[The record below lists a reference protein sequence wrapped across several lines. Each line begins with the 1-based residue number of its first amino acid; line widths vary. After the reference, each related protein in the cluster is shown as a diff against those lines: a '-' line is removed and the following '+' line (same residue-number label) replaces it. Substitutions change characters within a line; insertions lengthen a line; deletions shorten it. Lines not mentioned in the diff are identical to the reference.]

1 MLVNFIKE
9 RRNLVLTLISKKSI
23 LIIAPSLIAESLSLK
38 LTSLNN
44 NLNIIFNIGEENV
57 SPDLIIWN
65 ILNYQSEDLI
75 RLELLK
81 LRERWEESKILII
94 LSGQLVKEVKQI
106 PSLNTE
112 GMLLN
117 PSADKVLEC
126 INVILNGGR
135 VFDLENNPL
144 LQIKEDKPLSFNQK
158 LLTSGLK
165 QIDTEIN
172 YIFKYVNSESTPE
185 FYKFI
190 LKGRLRELI
199 TAKSFLIFLWGN
211 SLDLYTEAI
220 YSENKI
226 NLENK
231 NTNTIFIKE
240 KNNLEIW
247 NLILNRLKERYK
259 STNLD
264 IDFNNSSIILSGIK
278 KEFIFRLIFKM
289 LDELDNLIKNIK
301 ENYKDKDFKDDFN
314 SLIEELKNNTISN
327 ITESYFRVK
336 KDKESISIN
345 EFIYKETTLN
355 EIDIESHESIIFIE
369 PIIKNEPL
377 DYDGKLLPLYET
389 ESFIILENIISNW
402 IIRNCNL
409 LASEVFNICATWPE
423 LRTIL
428 INPELHST
436 RNFERFRNNINSY
449 NRWHEYIYMPIYLYE
464 SKREYI
470 DIIDNKFTRY
480 YKNENREKELENLEW
495 LQKQVTLI
503 VEIRDAIA
511 PQLEIVLKYIGNLF
525 VSFLTKVVGKAI
537 GLVGKGIL
545 QGLGRSSSK

>member
-1 MLVNFIKE
+1 ME
-9 RRNLVLTLISKKSI
+9 LITKKSI

-38 LTSLNN
+38 LTSLDT
-44 NLNIIFNIGEENV
+44 NLNITLNSGSKNLN
-57 SPDLIIWN
+57 PDLIIWN

-81 LRERWEESKILII
+81 LKERWDESKILVIF
-94 LSGQLVKEVKQI
+94 SGELINKTKI
-106 PSLNTE
+106 TPSLNSE
-112 GMLLN
+112 GLLLN
-117 PSADKVLEC
+117 PSAEKVLES
-126 INVILNGGR
+126 INTITEGGR
-135 VFDLENNPL
+135 VFDLEINPSVK
-144 LQIKEDKPLSFNQK
+144 IKKEKELTFNQK
-158 LLTSGLK
+158 LLSSGLK

-172 YIFKYVNSESTPE
+172 YIFKYVNSDSTPE

-211 SLDLYTEAI
+211 SLDLYSEAI
-220 YSENKI
+220 YTEDKINIENKD
-226 NLENK
+226 
-231 NTNTIFIKE
+231 TNTIFIKN
-240 KNNLEIW
+240 KNTFEIW
-247 NLILNRLKERYK
+247 DLILERLTKRYN

-264 IDFNNSSIILSGIK
+264 VDFNNSSIILSGIK
-278 KEFIFRLIFKM
+278 KEFISRLICKM

-301 ENYKDKDFKDDFN
+301 ENYKEKDYKEDFN
-314 SLIEELKNNTISN
+314 SLIEELRLNTISN

-336 KDKESISIN
+336 KNGESISIN
-345 EFIYKETTLN
+345 EYIYKEVTCN
-355 EIDIESHESIIFIE
+355 EIDRESHESIMFID
-369 PIIKNEPL
+369 PIIKNEPI

-389 ESFIILENIISNW
+389 ESFIVLENIISNW

-409 LASEVFNICATWPE
+409 LASEVFNICSSWPE

-428 INPELHST
+428 INPQLQST
-436 RNFERFRNNINSY
+436 RSFERFRNNINNY
-449 NRWHEYIYMPIYLYE
+449 NRWHENIYMPIYLYE

-470 DIIDNKFTRY
+470 DIIDSKFTRY

-495 LQKQVTLI
+495 FQKQVTLL

-511 PQLEIVLKYIGNLF
+511 PQLEIAVKYIGNLF
-525 VSFLTKVVGKAI
+525 VNFLTKVVGKAI

-545 QGLGRSSSK
+545 QGLGRSSTK

>member
-1 MLVNFIKE
+1 ME
-9 RRNLVLTLISKKSI
+9 LITKKSI

-38 LTSLNN
+38 LTSLDT
-44 NLNIIFNIGEENV
+44 NLNITLNSGSKN
-57 SPDLIIWN
+57 SNPDLIIWN

-81 LRERWEESKILII
+81 LKERWDESKILVIF
-94 LSGQLVKEVKQI
+94 SGELVNKTKLT
-106 PSLNTE
+106 PSLNSE
-112 GMLLN
+112 GLLLN
-117 PSADKVLEC
+117 PSADKVLES
-126 INVILNGGR
+126 INIITEGGR
-135 VFDLENNPL
+135 VFDLEINPSL
-144 LQIKEDKPLSFNQK
+144 KIKKEKELTFNQK
-158 LLTSGLK
+158 LLSSGLK

-172 YIFKYVNSESTPE
+172 YIFKYVNSDSTPE

-211 SLDLYTEAI
+211 SLDLYSEAI
-220 YSENKI
+220 YSEDKI
-226 NLENK
+226 NIENK
-231 NTNTIFIKE
+231 DTNTIFIKN
-240 KNNLEIW
+240 KNTFEIW
-247 NLILNRLKERYK
+247 DLILERLSKRYN

-264 IDFNNSSIILSGIK
+264 VDFNNSSIILSGIK
-278 KEFIFRLIFKM
+278 KEFISRLICKM

-301 ENYKDKDFKDDFN
+301 ENYKEKDYKEDFN
-314 SLIEELKNNTISN
+314 SLIDELRLNTISN

-336 KDKESISIN
+336 KNGESISLN
-345 EFIYKETTLN
+345 EYIYKEVTCN
-355 EIDIESHESIIFIE
+355 EIDRESHESIMFID
-369 PIIKNEPL
+369 PIIKNEPI

-409 LASEVFNICATWPE
+409 LASEVFNICSSWPE
-423 LRTIL
+423 LRTLL
-428 INPELHST
+428 INPQLQST
-436 RNFERFRNNINSY
+436 RSFERFRNNINNY
-449 NRWHEYIYMPIYLYE
+449 NRWHENIYMPIYLYE

-470 DIIDNKFTRY
+470 DIIDSKFTRY

-495 LQKQVTLI
+495 FQKQVTLL

-511 PQLEIVLKYIGNLF
+511 PQLEIAVKYIGNLF
-525 VSFLTKVVGKAI
+525 VNFLTKVVGKAI

-545 QGLGRSSSK
+545 QGLGRSSTK

>member
-1 MLVNFIKE
+1 ME
-9 RRNLVLTLISKKSI
+9 LITKKSI

-38 LTSLNN
+38 LTSLDT
-44 NLNIIFNIGEENV
+44 NLNITLNSGSKNLN
-57 SPDLIIWN
+57 PDLIIWN

-81 LRERWEESKILII
+81 LKERWDETKILVIF
-94 LSGQLVKEVKQI
+94 SGELVNKTKLT
-106 PSLNTE
+106 PSLNSE
-112 GMLLN
+112 GLLLN
-117 PSADKVLEC
+117 PSAEKVLES
-126 INVILNGGR
+126 INIITEGGR
-135 VFDLENNPL
+135 VFDLEINPSVK
-144 LQIKEDKPLSFNQK
+144 IKKEKELTFNQK
-158 LLTSGLK
+158 LLSSGLK

-211 SLDLYTEAI
+211 SLDLYSEAI
-220 YSENKI
+220 YTEDKINIENKD
-226 NLENK
+226 
-231 NTNTIFIKE
+231 TNTIFIKN
-240 KNNLEIW
+240 KNTFEIW
-247 NLILNRLKERYK
+247 DLILERLSKRYN

-264 IDFNNSSIILSGIK
+264 VDFNNSSIILSGIK
-278 KEFIFRLIFKM
+278 KEFISRLICKM

-301 ENYKDKDFKDDFN
+301 ENYKEKDYKEDFN
-314 SLIEELKNNTISN
+314 SLIDELRLNTISN
-327 ITESYFRVK
+327 ITENYFRVK
-336 KDKESISIN
+336 KNGESISIN
-345 EFIYKETTLN
+345 EYIYKEITCN
-355 EIDIESHESIIFIE
+355 DIDRESHESIMFID
-369 PIIKNEPL
+369 PIIKNEPI

-409 LASEVFNICATWPE
+409 LASEVFNICSSWPE
-423 LRTIL
+423 LRTLL
-428 INPELHST
+428 INPQLQST
-436 RNFERFRNNINSY
+436 RSFERFRNNINNY
-449 NRWHEYIYMPIYLYE
+449 NRWHENIYMPIYLYE

-470 DIIDNKFTRY
+470 DIIDSKFTRY

-495 LQKQVTLI
+495 FQKQVTLL

-511 PQLEIVLKYIGNLF
+511 PQLEIAVKYIGNLF
-525 VSFLTKVVGKAI
+525 VNFLTKVVGKAI

-545 QGLGRSSSK
+545 QGLGRSSTK

>member
-1 MLVNFIKE
+1 ME
-9 RRNLVLTLISKKSI
+9 LITKKSI

-38 LTSLNN
+38 LTSLDT
-44 NLNIIFNIGEENV
+44 NLNITLNSGSKN
-57 SPDLIIWN
+57 SNPDLIIWN

-81 LRERWEESKILII
+81 LKERWDESKILVIF
-94 LSGQLVKEVKQI
+94 SGELVNKTKLT
-106 PSLNTE
+106 PSLNSE
-112 GMLLN
+112 GLLLN
-117 PSADKVLEC
+117 PSADKVLES
-126 INVILNGGR
+126 INIITEGGR
-135 VFDLENNPL
+135 VFDLEINPSVK
-144 LQIKEDKPLSFNQK
+144 IKKEKELTFNQK
-158 LLTSGLK
+158 LLSSGLK

-172 YIFKYVNSESTPE
+172 YIFKYVNSDSTPE

-211 SLDLYTEAI
+211 SLDLYSEAI
-220 YSENKI
+220 YAEDKINIENKD
-226 NLENK
+226 
-231 NTNTIFIKE
+231 TNTIFIKN
-240 KNNLEIW
+240 KNTFEIW
-247 NLILNRLKERYK
+247 ELILERLSKRYN

-264 IDFNNSSIILSGIK
+264 VDFNNSSIILSGIK
-278 KEFIFRLIFKM
+278 KEFISRLICKM

-301 ENYKDKDFKDDFN
+301 ENYKEKDYKEDFN
-314 SLIEELKNNTISN
+314 SLIDELRLNTISN

-336 KDKESISIN
+336 KNGESISLN
-345 EFIYKETTLN
+345 EYIYKEVTCN
-355 EIDIESHESIIFIE
+355 EIDRESHESIMFID
-369 PIIKNEPL
+369 PIIKNEPI

-409 LASEVFNICATWPE
+409 LASEVFNICSSWPE
-423 LRTIL
+423 LRTLL
-428 INPELHST
+428 INPQLQST
-436 RNFERFRNNINSY
+436 RSFERFRNNINNY
-449 NRWHEYIYMPIYLYE
+449 NRWHENIYMPIYLYE

-470 DIIDNKFTRY
+470 DIIDSKFTRY

-495 LQKQVTLI
+495 FQKQVTLL

-511 PQLEIVLKYIGNLF
+511 PQLEIAVKYIGNLF
-525 VSFLTKVVGKAI
+525 VNFLTKVVGKAI

-545 QGLGRSSSK
+545 QGLGRSSTK